1 MKEFYKDIFEI
12 ANHYGYES
20 QSNQLIEELSELTQA
35 ICKKKRVANKFS
47 TYDEMEEAN
56 DNLIEEI
63 ADVEIMLE
71 QIKYLLCINQRYIEK
86 IKMQKI
92 ERQKLRIAGE
102 KEKI

>member
-12 ANHYGYES
+12 ANYYGYES
-20 QSNQLIEELSELTQA
+20 QSNQLIEELSELIQA

-63 ADVEIMLE
+63 ADVEIMLA
-71 QIKYLLCINQRYIEK
+71 QVKYLLGINKQYIDTIKEMKINRTEQRIEK
-86 IKMQKI
+86 
-92 ERQKLRIAGE
+92 ELAR
-102 KEKI
+102 

>member
-12 ANHYGYES
+12 ANYYGYES
-20 QSNQLIEELSELTQA
+20 QSNQLIEELSELIQA

-47 TYDEMEEAN
+47 AYDEMEEAN

-71 QIKYLLCINQRYIEK
+71 NVKYLLCINQRYIEK

>member
-12 ANHYGYES
+12 ANYYGYEL
-20 QSNQLIEELSELTQA
+20 QSNKLIEELSELIKA
-35 ICKKKRVANKFS
+35 ICKKKIVVNKFS

>member
-12 ANHYGYES
+12 ANYYGYEL

-35 ICKKKRVANKFS
+35 ICKKKRVSNKFS
-47 TYDEMEEAN
+47 TYDEMEEEN

-71 QIKYLLCINQRYIEK
+71 QVKYLLCINQRYIEK